1 MSTQVQ
7 AESSRV
13 QRLSVRG
20 EELLAKVRE
29 LIHQGNVRR
38 IIVKAE
44 GGEPIMEIPL
54 TAGVIGAVVA
64 PVLVAIG
71 AIAALAKHYTIVIE
85 MTEARRVRLASERM
99 RRKRAPAR
107 AR

>member
-1 MSTQVQ
+1 MSTQVK
-7 AESSRV
+7 AEPSRV
-13 QRLSVRG
+13 HRLTVRG

-29 LIHQGNVRR
+29 LVHKGNVRR

-54 TAGVIGAVVA
+54 TAGVISAVIA
-64 PVLVAIG
+64 PALVAIG

-85 MTEARRVRLASERM
+85 VAEARTVRLASVRT
-99 RRKRAPAR
+99 RPKRIAAKS
-107 AR
+107 